1 MNATRTAPAPAT
13 GAAWKAPLVAR
24 WRALSERDRLAATI
38 AGAAIALLLVW
49 WIGVQPALRTVRAAP
64 AQLDRLDAQLQAM
77 QRQAAEAAELRA
89 TAPITA
95 AQSTAALQAATARL
109 GQRGRLVVAGE
120 RATLTLNGA
129 TGAQLRDWLSEARS
143 GARARP
149 LQAQLTR
156 SPQGYSGTLI
166 VAVGGT
172 T

>member
-1 MNATRTAPAPAT
+1 MNATRTAPAA
-13 GAAWKAPLVAR
+13 AAWKAPLVAR
-24 WRALSERDRLAATI
+24 WRALSERDRRAAVI

-64 AQLDRLDAQLQAM
+64 AQIDRLDAQLQAM
-77 QRQAAEAAELRA
+77 QRQATEAAELRG
-89 TAPITA
+89 TAPLTA

-109 GQRGRLVVAGE
+109 GARGRLVVAGE
-120 RATLTLNGA
+120 RATLTVNGA

-149 LQAQLTR
+149 LQAQFMR

-172 T
+172 P

>member
-1 MNATRTAPAPAT
+1 LNATAT
-13 GAAWKAPLVAR
+13 RATPGPGAAWKAPLLAR
-24 WRALSERDRLAATI
+24 WRALSDRDRLAAGI
-38 AGAAIALLLVW
+38 ALAAIALLLLW
-49 WIGVQPALRTVRAAP
+49 WVAVQPALRTVRAAP
-64 AQLDRLDAQLQAM
+64 VQIDRLDAQLQVM
-77 QRQAAEAAELRA
+77 QRQAAEAAELRG
-89 TAPITA
+89 TAPLTA

-149 LQAQLTR
+149 LQVQLNR
-156 SPQGYSGTLI
+156 SPQGYSGTVI

>member
-1 MNATRTAPAPAT
+1 LNATRTAPAP
-13 GAAWKAPLVAR
+13 GPSWKAPIVAF
-24 WRALSERDRLAATI
+24 WRRLSERDRRAAAI

-77 QRQAAEAAELRA
+77 QRQATEATELRG
-89 TAPITA
+89 TAPITT

-149 LQAQLTR
+149 VQVQLTR
-156 SPQGYSGTLI
+156 SPQGYSGTVI

>member
-1 MNATRTAPAPAT
+1 MNATRTAPAP
-13 GAAWKAPLVAR
+13 AAWKAPLVAR
-24 WRALSERDRLAATI
+24 WRALSERDRRAAVI
-38 AGAAIALLLVW
+38 AGAAIVLLLVW

-64 AQLDRLDAQLQAM
+64 AQIDRLDAQLQTM
-77 QRQAAEAAELRA
+77 QRQAAEAAELRG
-89 TAPITA
+89 TAPLTA

-109 GQRGRLVVAGE
+109 GARGRLVVAGE
-120 RATLTLNGA
+120 RATLTVNGA

-149 LQAQLTR
+149 LQAQFMR

-172 T
+172 P